1 MNSLGRVAIVTG
13 AGSGVGRSAA
23 LALLRDGYS
32 VALAGRR
39 IETLEATLE
48 EVGAEAEEHRERA
61 IAVSTDVGSPES
73 VGKLFAR
80 TVEAFGGRLD
90 VLFNNA
96 GSGSP
101 PVNMEDLTYEQWMTV
116 VNANLTGTFLCT
128 QEAIRIMKDQDP
140 MGGRIIN
147 NGSISAY
154 VPRPNSAPY
163 TATKHGVMG
172 LTKAT
177 SLDGRKYNIACSQID
192 IGNAATDM
200 TAAMER
206 GILQPTG
213 EVRPEPRFDVEHVA
227 EQVVYIANLP
237 LDTNIQFMTIMATKM
252 PFIGRG

>member
-1 MNSLGRVAIVTG
+1 MMTSQGRVAVVTG
-13 AGSGVGRSAA
+13 AGSGVGRASA
-23 LALLRDGYS
+23 LALMRDGYS

-39 IETLEATLE
+39 IETLEASL
-48 EVGAEAEEHRERA
+48 AEAEEHRERA
-61 IAVSTDVGSPES
+61 IAVTADVGNPDS
-73 VGKLFAR
+73 VRELFAR
-80 TVEAFGGRLD
+80 TQEAFGGRLD

-96 GSGSP
+96 GTSSP
-101 PVNMEDLTYEQWMTV
+101 PVNMEDLTYEQWQAV

-128 QEAIRIMKDQDP
+128 QEAIRIMKDQEP

-163 TATKHGVMG
+163 TATKHGVTG

-200 TAAMER
+200 SAPMER

-213 EVRPEPRFDVEHVA
+213 DIRPEPRFDVEHVA

-252 PFIGRG
+252 PYIGRG

>member
-13 AGSGVGRSAA
+13 AGSGVGRASA

-39 IETLEATLE
+39 IETLEASL
-48 EVGAEAEEHRERA
+48 AEAEELRERA
-61 IAVSTDVGSPES
+61 IAVTADVSSPES
-73 VGKLFAR
+73 VSELFAR
-80 TVEAFGGRLD
+80 TREAFGGRLD
-90 VLFNNA
+90 LLFNNA
-96 GSGSP
+96 GSSSP
-101 PVNMEDLTYEQWMTV
+101 PVNMEDLTFEQWMTV

-192 IGNAATDM
+192 IGNAATEM
-200 TAAMER
+200 TAPMER

-213 EVRPEPRFDVEHVA
+213 DIKVEPRFDVNHVA

-252 PFIGRG
+252 PYIGRG